1 MSIVVTFAK
10 LLVAVEA
17 IAHPGTAVKL
27 GALAA
32 EWAVVL
38 LLSCPLMLAVTALA
52 VVSVMGAARVAR
64 LPAGAAPADPA
75 S

>member
-17 IAHPGTAVKL
+17 IAHPGTAMKL

-38 LLSCPLMLAVTALA
+38 LLSCPLMLAATALA
-52 VVSVMGAARVAR
+52 VVSVMAAARVAR
-64 LPAGAAPADPA
+64 ISAGAASAGPV